1 MSVVSIGRLLDLSSD
16 LLLEVDN
23 RFRIVDRNTKASRY
37 FGKEEDFLSIF
48 PSGYARVVR
57 SLLENSR
64 KNLQPLSLRVPVK
77 TVEGESKT
85 FYMRVV
91 PVEKGFYVS
100 LKPER
105 KSGLAEEIINSIDY
119 GVVLYDS
126 RNNSIIYRNRYARE
140 IGDIDKLMEEALSR
154 VDETRGF
161 RDPVEIQVG
170 DRFFLVHM
178 KPFSR
183 NVEGYIVLFRD
194 ITNEKRMQELMSLV
208 DRLTSVGI
216 MAAALAH
223 EIKNPLASVKILAQ
237 TLAQDLDGEKR
248 LMAQR
253 ISRQVDRVNDLIS
266 KLLFYS
272 KPSTSRPRYIRAK
285 EVIEEVI
292 NILEAQASREGVSI
306 EYIEKEDVEVFVDPK
321 DLQQI
326 LINLVLNAID
336 ACRGVDGC
344 KIQIETGMSSVFAD
358 ATRKYAYIKVVDS
371 GVGIPKDKQDRIF
384 YPFYTTK
391 EEGTGL
397 GLYVVHKLVKD
408 NEGIVEV
415 DSEPGKGTT
424 FTLYFKGRPYE

>member
-16 LLLEVDN
+16 LLLEVDH
-23 RFRIVDRNTKASRY
+23 RFRVVDRNTKAQMHL
-37 FGKEEDFLSIF
+37 GKEEDFLSIF

-57 SLLENSR
+57 NLLENSR
-64 KNLQPLSLRVPVK
+64 KNLQPLSLRVPVR
-77 TVEGESKT
+77 TVDGET
-85 FYMRVV
+85 RTYYMRVI

-105 KSGLAEEIINSIDY
+105 RSGLAEEIINSIDY

-126 RNNSIIYRNRYARE
+126 RSGSIIYRNRYARE
-140 IGDIDKLMEEALSR
+140 IGDVEKLIEEALSR
-154 VDETRGF
+154 AEETRGY
-161 RDPVEIQVG
+161 RDPIEVQVG
-170 DRFFLVHM
+170 DRFFLVHL
-178 KPFSR
+178 KPFTR

-208 DRLTSVGI
+208 DRLTSVGL

-223 EIKNPLASVKILAQ
+223 EIKNPLTSVKILAQ

-272 KPSTSRPRYIRAK
+272 KPSTSKPRYIRAK

-292 NILEAQASREGVSI
+292 NIIEAQASREGVSI
-306 EYIEKEDVEVFVDPK
+306 EYVEGEDVEVYVDPK

-326 LINLVLNAID
+326 LINLILNAID

-358 ATRKYAYIKVVDS
+358 ATKKYAYIKVRDY
-371 GVGIPKDKQDRIF
+371 GVGIPRDKQDKIF

>member
-140 IGDIDKLMEEALSR
+140 IGDIDRLMEEALSR

-306 EYIEKEDVEVFVDPK
+306 EYIEREDVEVFVDPK

-371 GVGIPKDKQDRIF
+371 GIGIPKDKQDRIF